1 LLRRW
6 GNFYTR
12 PSSPTITGVASAESM
27 INLLLKDI
35 VTHIA
40 ISVVSVAYLGV
51 ITLIMLRDKIKDI
64 DVGPYDE

>member
-1 LLRRW
+1 
-6 GNFYTR
+6 
-12 PSSPTITGVASAESM
+12 M